1 MIPIKERPTLFLAP
15 MVRAILEGRKTV
27 TRRAVK
33 ASKAHADGITLI
45 KFTLILLGAL
55 LYLVASDC
63 RFTWTGLDLLDR
75 QHRRTDLRL
84 RRHLR
89 LAADHVRPGRSHHQ
103 DSAPH
108 GLFRPTRGIEGHTM
122 EIQSKK
128 LPVRSSTLGM
138 QADCWGTLTSG

>member
-1 MIPIKERPTLFLAP
+1 MIPIKERPILFLAP

-63 RFTWTGLDLLDR
+63 WFTWTGLDLLETGS
-75 QHRRTDLRL
+75 TDALIYAFAGTCAWL
-84 RRHLR
+84 LITFG
-89 LAADHVRPGRSHHQ
+89 LAVHIIKTA
-103 DSAPH
+103 
-108 GLFRPTRGIEGHTM
+108 LPTGSFDQPE
-122 EIQSKK
+122 
-128 LPVRSSTLGM
+128 
-138 QADCWGTLTSG
+138 A